1 MTNRERCGILIMDL
15 RDWRELKMKFSKE
28 NVLEL
33 LDFMGKHIPDW
44 ANKKTYLNTIGHIR
58 FVITCVW
65 EE

>member
-1 MTNRERCGILIMDL
+1 
-15 RDWRELKMKFSKE
+15 MKFSKE

-33 LDFMGKHIPDW
+33 LDFMEKNIPDW
-44 ANKKTYLNTIGHIR
+44 VDKKTYLNTIRHIR